1 MTTLLPLILGW
12 LLAPFCYGVSPEL
25 DELVQSYFR
34 SRNSDQ
40 RAELADSI
48 EELTDGDLAL
58 VADAL
63 QEVQLWDLPPGNTGH
78 FMTPSDT
85 EPTVI
90 GSYQLPPGYD
100 PRRRYPVIICMP
112 EDQYSCLLVLGQ
124 AMEMLHQTAR
134 ESVLLCPQWP
144 EAASMHQPG
153 LVSGYIN
160 RLLRHT
166 RKYIHTDTDRVYVFG
181 VGKGGDAAWLVALTH
196 SNWLAGAII
205 LSGFPQLPYPESTIP
220 LLLENLRGLEILT
233 AWDAPSAVAS
243 DPRVALVSAHNR
255 AIAAWAKKLSVPIH
269 GIELDADH
277 ALDSPD
283 GIPETLEVEFA
294 KILKKRRKPV
304 DGQVSHW
311 FRYGRHGR
319 AGWLTQT
326 RFKGAVW
333 EAQQMAILPPSSDDR
348 NAYIT
353 EVIKDKLAYL
363 GGRIEDQQITIETQH
378 CAKIELLL
386 PDGLLDWDR
395 PVIVRCNGSQ
405 RYNRIIRPSIH
416 TMLETAYQDWDFQRL
431 SVARL
436 SIAIRS
442 DMAER

>member
-1 MTTLLPLILGW
+1 MTPLLPLILG
-12 LLAPFCYGVSPEL
+12 LSVVPFCYGVSPEL

-40 RAELADSI
+40 RAELADWI
-48 EELTDGDLAL
+48 EELTDGNLAL

-63 QEVQLWDLPPGNTGH
+63 QEVQLWDSIPGDIGR
-78 FMTPSDT
+78 FVTPSDT
-85 EPTVI
+85 DPTVI

-100 PRRRYPVIICMP
+100 PTRRYPVIICMP
-112 EDQYSCLLVLGQ
+112 QDQYSCLLVLEQ
-124 AMEMLHQTAR
+124 AMDLLHQTAR

-144 EAASMHQPG
+144 EAASIHQPG
-153 LVSGYIN
+153 PASGYIN

-196 SNWLAGAII
+196 SDWLAGVII
-205 LSGFPQLPYPESTIP
+205 LSGFPQLPYPESAVP
-220 LLLENLRGLEILT
+220 LLLENLRGLEVLT
-233 AWDAPSAVAS
+233 AWDAASVAAR
-243 DPRVALVSAHNR
+243 DPRLVLVSAHNR
-255 AIAAWAKKLSVPIH
+255 AIATWAKKLSVPIH
-269 GIELDADH
+269 GMELDADH

-283 GIPETLEVEFA
+283 GIPEVLKVEIA
-294 KILKKRRKPV
+294 AVLKKRRQPV
-304 DGQVSHW
+304 GGQVSHW
-311 FRYGRHGR
+311 FRYGRQGR

-326 RFKGAVW
+326 RFKGRVW
-333 EAQQMAILPPSSDDR
+333 EAQQMAILPPSSGDR
-348 NAYIT
+348 NTYIT

-363 GGRIEDQQITIETQH
+363 GGRIEDQQITIETRH

-395 PVIVRCNGSQ
+395 PIIVQCNERQ
-405 RYNRIIRPSIH
+405 RYNRVIRPSIH

>member
-1 MTTLLPLILGW
+1 MNSLLPLILG
-12 LLAPFCYGVSPEL
+12 LSLAPFCYGVSPEL
-25 DELVQSYFR
+25 DELVLDYFR
-34 SRNSDQ
+34 TRNPDQ

-48 EELTDGDLAL
+48 EELTDGDRAL

-63 QEVQLWDLPPGNTGH
+63 QRVQLWESSLGASGH

-85 EPTVI
+85 EPMVI

-100 PRRRYPVIICMP
+100 SRRRYPVILCMP
-112 EDQYSCLLVLGQ
+112 QDQYSCTLVLDQ
-124 AMEMLHQTAR
+124 AMEMLGQTVL

-144 EAASMHQPG
+144 DAASMHQPG

-196 SNWLAGAII
+196 SDWLAGAII
-205 LSGFPQLPYPESTIP
+205 LSGFPQLPYPESTVP

-283 GIPETLEVEFA
+283 GIPETLEDEIA
-294 KILKKRRKPV
+294 KILKKRRRPV
-304 DGQVSHW
+304 GGQVSHW

-319 AGWLTQT
+319 TGWLTQT
-326 RFKGAVW
+326 RFKGSVW

-363 GGRIEDQQITIETQH
+363 SGRIEDQQITIETRR

-405 RYNRIIRPSIH
+405 RYNRTIRPSVH